1 MLLDGFLTGH
11 TQKGNE
17 HARQVGRSALHAV
30 LTILA
35 VLCYLAPGPD
45 DGETS
50 GAKAKEITVKVKS
63 LSFSP
68 KKVEVQAGESVVWT
82 SEARTKHSATSDDD
96 GKTFDT
102 GDIEPG
108 KSSKAVKFEKPG
120 EFKYHCKVHG
130 KTMSGTV
137 VVKAKAE

>member
-1 MLLDGFLTGH
+1 MTVCCIVLATWRCS
-11 TQKGNE
+11 
-17 HARQVGRSALHAV
+17 AAGRRATTS
-30 LTILA
+30 
-35 VLCYLAPGPD
+35 PGP
-45 DGETS
+45 
-50 GAKAKEITVKVKS
+50 KAKEITVTVKS

-137 VVKAKAE
+137 VVKAKAK

>member
-1 MLLDGFLTGH
+1 MQD
-11 TQKGNE
+11 KWVVPVCC
-17 HARQVGRSALHAV
+17 A

-35 VLCYLAPGPD
+35 VLCYLAPGADESKNSEP
-45 DGETS
+45 
-50 GAKAKEITVKVKS
+50 KAKEINVKVKS

-68 KKVEVQAGESVVWT
+68 KKVEVQVGESVVWT

-137 VVKAKAE
+137 VVKAKAK

>member
-1 MLLDGFLTGH
+1 MQD
-11 TQKGNE
+11 KW
-17 HARQVGRSALHAV
+17 VVPVCSV

-35 VLCYLAPGPD
+35 VLCYLAPAADESKSRDP
-45 DGETS
+45 
-50 GAKAKEITVKVKS
+50 KAKETTVAVKS

-68 KKVEVQAGESVVWT
+68 KKVEVEAGESVVWK

-108 KSSKAVKFEKPG
+108 KSSKAIKFEKAG

>member
-1 MLLDGFLTGH
+1 MQD
-11 TQKGNE
+11 KW
-17 HARQVGRSALHAV
+17 VVPVCSA

-35 VLCYLAPGPD
+35 ALCYLAPGPD
-45 DGETS
+45 DSEIS
-50 GAKAKEITVKVKS
+50 GAQAKEITVKVKS
-63 LSFSP
+63 LGFSP
-68 KKVEVQAGESVVWT
+68 KKVEVEAGESVVWK

-108 KSSKAVKFEKPG
+108 KSSKSVQFEKPG

-137 VVKAKAE
+137 VVKAKAK

>member
-1 MLLDGFLTGH
+1 MNMQD
-11 TQKGNE
+11 KW
-17 HARQVGRSALHAV
+17 VVPVCCV
-30 LTILA
+30 LTIMA
-35 VLCYLAPGPD
+35 VLCYLAPGADESKSRDP
-45 DGETS
+45 
-50 GAKAKEITVKVKS
+50 KAKEITVMVKS

-68 KKVEVQAGESVVWT
+68 KKVEVEVGHSVVWT

-137 VVKAKAE
+137 VVKAKTK

>member
-1 MLLDGFLTGH
+1 MQDKWVVPVCCALTM
-11 TQKGNE
+11 
-17 HARQVGRSALHAV
+17 
-30 LTILA
+30 LA
-35 VLCYLAPGPD
+35 VLFYLAPGAD
-45 DGETS
+45 DGKS
-50 GAKAKEITVKVKS
+50 AVPKAKEITVKVKS

-68 KKVEVQAGESVVWT
+68 KKVEVQVGESVVWT
-82 SEARTKHSATSDDD
+82 SEARTNHSATSDDD

-108 KSSKAVKFEKPG
+108 KSSKSVKFEKAG

>member
-1 MLLDGFLTGH
+1 MNMQEKWVVPVCCT
-11 TQKGNE
+11 
-17 HARQVGRSALHAV
+17 

-35 VLCYLAPGPD
+35 VLCYLAPGAD
-45 DGETS
+45 ENKSSDL
-50 GAKAKEITVKVKS
+50 KAKEITIKVKS

-68 KKVEVQAGESVVWT
+68 KKVEVQVGESVVWT

-102 GDIEPG
+102 GNIEPG

-137 VVKAKAE
+137 VVKAKAK

>member
-1 MLLDGFLTGH
+1 MQDKWVVPVCF
-11 TQKGNE
+11 
-17 HARQVGRSALHAV
+17 A

-35 VLCYLAPGPD
+35 VVCYLAPGAD
-45 DGETS
+45 DGKS
-50 GAKAKEITVKVKS
+50 SDPKAKEITVKVKS

-68 KKVEVQAGESVVWT
+68 KKVEIQVGESVVWT

-108 KSSKAVKFEKPG
+108 EIVEGRQVREGRGIQVSLQGARQDHERHGRRQG
-120 EFKYHCKVHG
+120 ESRNKHFPFREVEG
-130 KTMSGTV
+130 WQWQRQ
-137 VVKAKAE
+137 

>member
-1 MLLDGFLTGH
+1 MQDKWVVPVCCALTLF
-11 TQKGNE
+11 
-17 HARQVGRSALHAV
+17 AA
-30 LTILA
+30 
-35 VLCYLAPGPD
+35 LCYLAPGADVSKSSDP
-45 DGETS
+45 
-50 GAKAKEITVKVKS
+50 KAKEITVTMKS

-68 KKVEVQAGESVVWT
+68 RSIEVHVGDSVVWK
-82 SEARTKHSATSDDD
+82 SDARTKHTATSDDD

-137 VVKAKAE
+137 VVKAKAK

>member
-1 MLLDGFLTGH
+1 MQD
-11 TQKGNE
+11 KWVVPVCC
-17 HARQVGRSALHAV
+17 A

-35 VLCYLAPGPD
+35 VLCYLAPGAV
-45 DGETS
+45 DGKS
-50 GAKAKEITVKVKS
+50 SDPKANEITVTVKS

-68 KKVEVQAGESVVWT
+68 KKVEITEGESVVWVN
-82 SEARTKHSATSDDD
+82 EARTNHTAASDDD

-102 GDIEPG
+102 KEFKPG
-108 KSSKAVKFEKPG
+108 ETTKPVKFEKAG

-137 VVKAKAE
+137 VVKAKAK

>member
-1 MLLDGFLTGH
+1 MQD
-11 TQKGNE
+11 KW
-17 HARQVGRSALHAV
+17 VVPVCSV

-35 VLCYLAPGPD
+35 MLCYLAPGAD
-45 DGETS
+45 DSKSSES
-50 GAKAKEITVKVKS
+50 KAKEIAVKVKS

-68 KKVEVQAGESVVWT
+68 KKVEVEVGESVVWN

-137 VVKAKAE
+137 VVKAKAK

>member
-1 MLLDGFLTGH
+1 MQD
-11 TQKGNE
+11 KW
-17 HARQVGRSALHAV
+17 VVPVCSV

-35 VLCYLAPGPD
+35 ALCYLAPGAD
-45 DGETS
+45 DS
-50 GAKAKEITVKVKS
+50 KSSDPPAKEITVKVKS

-68 KKVEVQAGESVVWT
+68 KKVEVEVGESVVWT

-102 GDIEPG
+102 GDIEPR
-108 KSSKAVKFEKPG
+108 KSSKAVKFPKPG

-137 VVKAKAE
+137 VVKAKAK

>member
-1 MLLDGFLTGH
+1 MQT
-11 TQKGNE
+11 
-17 HARQVGRSALHAV
+17 RGRS
-30 LTILA
+30 T
-35 VLCYLAPGPD
+35 
-45 DGETS
+45 
-50 GAKAKEITVKVKS
+50 AKEMAPSLVKS
-63 LSFSP
+63 RERQTPEEGRGPES
-68 KKVEVQAGESVVWT
+68 ASVVRNR
-82 SEARTKHSATSDDD
+82 SERVESRRATALGRSTSATSDDD

-137 VVKAKAE
+137 VVKAKAK